1 MKIKEG
7 FLLRRIADIHVVVP
21 VGMGSVDFNGII
33 TLNETAAFLF
43 GQLQEEMSKD
53 VLLDR
58 LLAEYD
64 VDKVTAL
71 NDIDAFFTKLR
82 EANLLA

>member
-7 FLLRRIADIHVVVP
+7 FLLRRIADVHVVVP
-21 VGMGSVDFNGII
+21 VGEAYVDFNGVI

-43 GQLQEEMSKD
+43 SQLQGDMTRET
-53 VLLDR
+53 LLDR
-58 LLAEYD
+58 LLTEYD
-64 VDKVTAL
+64 VDRETAL
-71 NDIDAFFTKLR
+71 ADIDAFFLQLG